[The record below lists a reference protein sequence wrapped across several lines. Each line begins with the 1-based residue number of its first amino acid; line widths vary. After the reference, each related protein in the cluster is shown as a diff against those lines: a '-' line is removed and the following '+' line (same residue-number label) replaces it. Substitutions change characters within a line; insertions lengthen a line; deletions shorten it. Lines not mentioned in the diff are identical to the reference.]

1 VSAYFAGTFFIA
13 IFVVR
18 TIILNMEKFEL
29 TILGCGS
36 AKPTTRH
43 MPSAQVLNVRDKLFM
58 IDCGEGTQLQYCR
71 NKLPFSRLNH
81 IFISHL
87 HGDHIFGL
95 PGLISTFNLLG
106 RTAELHVHSP
116 KGLEQMMKPIMDYCN
131 YDMSYQVFFHEFDTN
146 QSAVIFEDR
155 TLMVTTIPLKHRVP
169 TCGFLFQE
177 KEGLRHIRR
186 DMIEAYEIPIAYIN
200 NIKAGADFVL
210 PDGEVIAN
218 EKLTTPASKVHS
230 YAYCSDTMFLPQIVE
245 QVRGVDLLYHEA
257 TYAAEHEAK
266 AQLHFHSTTV
276 QAAQI
281 AKEAQVKQLIIGHF
295 SARYIDERLL
305 LEEARSIFPNTILA
319 QEDQSILVED

>member
-1 VSAYFAGTFFIA
+1 
-13 IFVVR
+13 
-18 TIILNMEKFEL
+18 MEKFEL

-43 MPSAQVLNVRDKLFM
+43 FPSSQVLNVRDKMFM

-71 NKLPFSRLNH
+71 SKLPFSRLNH

-87 HGDHIFGL
+87 HGDHMFGL

-131 YDMSYQVFFHEFDTN
+131 YDMSYQVFFHEFDTDKP
-146 QSAVIFEDR
+146 ALIFEDR
-155 TLMVTTIPLKHRVP
+155 TLTVTTIPLKHRVP
-169 TCGFLFQE
+169 TCGFLFRE

-186 DMIEAYEIPIAYIN
+186 DMIDAYGIPVAYIN
-200 NIKAGADFVL
+200 NIKAGADYVL

-218 EKLTTPASKVHS
+218 ERLTSPASPTHS
-230 YAYCSDTMFLPQIVE
+230 YAYCSDTTYLPQIVE

-257 TYAAEHEAK
+257 TYAAEHEPK
-266 AQLHFHSTTV
+266 AQLHFHSTTL

-281 AKEAQVKQLIIGHF
+281 AKDAGVKQLVIGHF
-295 SARYIDERLL
+295 SARYIDESLL
-305 LEEARSIFPNTILA
+305 LDEARSVFPNTLLA
-319 QEDQSILVED
+319 QENLTILVDD